1 MGPSPS
7 AVFNGSP
14 REDQPK
20 ELVATWV
27 FTWLR
32 CHEYESKEK
41 LHPKGLVLEPGKRF
55 AQTVTKSF
63 HISMACLEINNN
75 DNDFVPVF
83 IDVEDR
89 EYIVC
94 NLHKNK
100 MIQVQLDLTFAV
112 GDKIAFYTTGKSKI
126 HLTVDGNSQRSV
138 VFPIAAIPG
147 EVVRNTEEGYGA
159 RQVYELV
166 ECRMVYLCEYL
177 VDLVEYFST
186 LEEVTAALKYFQ
198 DMSHD
203 KTQVRALQSNSK
215 KVDILDILCGLKED
229 HEEFAINSIKAIW
242 IPVSN
247 VDRYLFQD
255 DDVDD
260 DDDDDEFE
268 TQDSTDFSLEH
279 LEKLANSGKRKKQTP
294 APKKDSKKQ
303 KTRTEPED
311 SDESGFPLDSS
322 DEEDKERVEV
332 SDDEEEEDSDEDED
346 DDDDDDDERDAECEY
361 SLFFFPLSELRIV
374 PLVGQFPLSELRT
387 VPLVGQFPLA
397 ELRTVPLVGQFP
409 LSLLRTVPL
418 VGQFP
423 LAELRTVGSVG
434 LCLDETG
441 YGTPTSRELL
451 TNSSPSQIK
460 DKGKNKSLIS
470 PQKQSPVNKKLEIT
484 HTPNKKLEATRTP
497 NKKLEVT
504 HTPNKKLKNKSPEGK
519 DLTQTPAQ
527 LINGTPDSSKKKKKK
542 NKLDTTPSGAKTPGT
557 PAKTLEG
564 GVVVEELKVGT
575 GQTAK
580 QGNLISVYY
589 TGRLKQNNK
598 QFDSVTKGPGFKFKL
613 GRNEVIRGWD
623 IALAGMKVGGKRKVV
638 IPPPLAYG
646 TKGSP
651 PVIPPNSALVFEVE
665 LLSLN

>member
-1 MGPSPS
+1 M
-7 AVFNGSP
+7 
-14 REDQPK
+14 
-20 ELVATWV
+20 
-27 FTWLR
+27 
-32 CHEYESKEK
+32 
-41 LHPKGLVLEPGKRF
+41 GLVLEPGKRF

-166 ECRMVYLCEYL
+166 ECR
-177 VDLVEYFST
+177 
-186 LEEVTAALKYFQ
+186 
-198 DMSHD
+198 
-203 KTQVRALQSNSK
+203 
-215 KVDILDILCGLKED
+215 
-229 HEEFAINSIKAIW
+229 
-242 IPVSN
+242 
-247 VDRYLFQD
+247 RYLFQD

-311 SDESGFPLDSS
+311 SDSS

-332 SDDEEEEDSDEDED
+332 SDDEEEEDSDEDDDDE
-346 DDDDDDDERDAECEY
+346 DDDDDDDERDAELSQPTKGKRECTK
-361 SLFFFPLSELRIV
+361 FPLAELRTV
-374 PLVGQFPLSELRT
+374 PLVGQFPLFELRTVPLVGQFPLTELRT

-557 PAKTLEG
+557 PVKTLEG